1 MKEDFQTNSSSWDIQ
16 GRRNVWNWI
25 KTLVK
30 QFVFSSRL
38 QIRSWSLLVDS
49 RSWKRG
55 GENEVTST
63 ETKGAGPPAVG
74 DDGHHV
80 SQQLLDR
87 QQNRQNRSF
96 WMRTHRPSERMERM
110 KGGCPPAPLMC
121 AGGAPAQPGSE
132 QRDWRLEMCF
142 AGWAS
147 VRRAF
152 GIDPGWPEATLRL
165 HSWPSASVPGDS
177 QTTFD

>member
-1 MKEDFQTNSSSWDIQ
+1 MAVWRISERRLSDQFFQLRHSGTEKCVELNY
-16 GRRNVWNWI
+16 

-38 QIRSWSLLVDS
+38 QISSWSLLVDS

-74 DDGHHV
+74 DDGRHV

-96 WMRTHRPSERMERM
+96 WVRTHRPSERMERM

-121 AGGAPAQPGSE
+121 AGGLP
-132 QRDWRLEMCF
+132 
-142 AGWAS
+142 
-147 VRRAF
+147 
-152 GIDPGWPEATLRL
+152 
-165 HSWPSASVPGDS
+165 PSLVQSRETGG
-177 QTTFD
+177 

>member
-1 MKEDFQTNSSSWDIQ
+1 MDKNHHNHCQEKSDKQTLLSCYQVGVNNYPGTKWQFGELVKEDFQTNSSSWDIQ

-38 QIRSWSLLVDS
+38 QISSWSLLVDS

-74 DDGHHV
+74 DDGRHV

-96 WMRTHRPSERMERM
+96 WVRTHRPSERMERM

-121 AGGAPAQPGSE
+121 AGGLP
-132 QRDWRLEMCF
+132 
-142 AGWAS
+142 
-147 VRRAF
+147 
-152 GIDPGWPEATLRL
+152 
-165 HSWPSASVPGDS
+165 PSLVQSRETGG
-177 QTTFD
+177 

>member
-1 MKEDFQTNSSSWDIQ
+1 M
-16 GRRNVWNWI
+16 
-25 KTLVK
+25 
-30 QFVFSSRL
+30 
-38 QIRSWSLLVDS
+38 DS

-74 DDGHHV
+74 DDGRHV

-87 QQNRQNRSF
+87 QENRQNRSF

-147 VRRAF
+147 VCRAF
-152 GIDPGWPEATLRL
+152 AIHWSI
-165 HSWPSASVPGDS
+165 H
-177 QTTFD
+177 